1 MKVVTK
7 TWTARFTYKTGQTQ
21 WSDHQ
26 RIEDPRE
33 LAKDFALHMGG
44 LQSKLRPDL
53 MEICIEVSENGVPSR
68 NATVTGF
75 HKKPLANDQTLVFK
89 LGKVLN
95 GSRRYQFERDELQPM
110 FNRMVEFL
118 S

>member
-1 MKVVTK
+1 MKLATSSIFA
-7 TWTARFTYKTGQTQ
+7 TAVYQTGSSR
-21 WSDHQ
+21 WSEYYAVDDL
-26 RIEDPRE
+26 RVF
-33 LAKDFALHMGG
+33 AKDFALHLAG
-44 LQSKLRPDL
+44 KATRFRADL
-53 MEICIEVSENGVPSR
+53 VELTLTLNIDTVPTKKATIC
-68 NATVTGF
+68 GF
-75 HKKPLANDQTLVFK
+75 HKLPIANDATLVFT